1 MRYCRSVVERGA
13 TGLCCAGGPSRRR
26 WQAAA
31 FLGRHGI
38 ETRFM
43 EADLGRAETVEAVI
57 AAADRQFASV
67 DMLVNA
73 AGLTD
78 RGTTAF
84 CGKCAHALFLMQHA
98 IRLMRRDATVRS

>member
-1 MRYCRSVVERGA
+1 MR
-13 TGLCCAGGPSRRR
+13 L
-26 WQAAA
+26 QAAA

-57 AAADRQFASV
+57 AATDRQFVSV
-67 DMLVNA
+67 DMRVNA

-78 RGTTAF
+78 RGTAAS
-84 CGKCAHALFLMQHA
+84 CGKCRHP
-98 IRLMRRDATVRS
+98 IY